1 MKLQLKKASMSRL
14 LCSNSLTSST
24 KKPTD
29 VKFFSNT
36 AKTTEKKETNITTI
50 IDFLEKIDMK
60 ETTKVFGILP
70 GKIKEEEIVYES
82 LEDIDEEEISIEK
95 PHIKKTSSTV
105 VIYNEMTNQE
115 DILLYEDDGSSGS
128 DTDM

>member
-1 MKLQLKKASMSRL
+1 MSRL

>member
-1 MKLQLKKASMSRL
+1 MSRL
-14 LCSNSLTSST
+14 LYSNSLTSST

-82 LEDIDEEEISIEK
+82 LEDIGEEEISIEK
-95 PHIKKTSSTV
+95 PHIEKPHIEKTSSTV
-105 VIYNEMTNQE
+105 VIYNEMKNQE